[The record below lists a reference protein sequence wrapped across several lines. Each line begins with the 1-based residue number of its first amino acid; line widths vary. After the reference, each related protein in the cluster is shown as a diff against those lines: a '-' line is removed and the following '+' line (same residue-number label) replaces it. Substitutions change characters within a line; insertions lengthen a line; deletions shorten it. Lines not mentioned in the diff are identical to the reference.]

1 MATTENNYTKSNTNG
16 PSFSFTFPYLKPS
29 DVTVTVNGVT
39 QTQGTD
45 YVLNTATSIEFQT
58 GSIPATGTA
67 IRIFRT
73 TNVDQGPVNS
83 FFTGSSIQAE
93 NLNTNFDQVIYH
105 SQEITTDLNNTSQQL
120 TTDLNNATQQLT
132 TDINNVN
139 QQLTTDI
146 SNTSQQLT
154 TYVNNTALLKSGG
167 TMTGPIVF
175 SNDQDR
181 LGTEVSS
188 TPPSNPSQG
197 DTWYDSVSGRT
208 YVYYTDNDSSQWVD
222 AYPEALAIASQAVGS
237 NPPSNPLEGDTW
249 WDSVSG
255 RTFVYYED
263 GDSSQW
269 VDAYPEGLAIA
280 SNFSNG
286 ILIGGS
292 SPAAIYSGDGSPEGV
307 VTAPL
312 GSLYLNVTSSATSD
326 RLWVKENSGVNTGW
340 VSK

>member
-1 MATTENNYTKSNTNG
+1 
-16 PSFSFTFPYLKPS
+16 
-29 DVTVTVNGVT
+29 
-39 QTQGTD
+39 
-45 YVLNTATSIEFQT
+45 
-58 GSIPATGTA
+58 
-67 IRIFRT
+67 
-73 TNVDQGPVNS
+73 
-83 FFTGSSIQAE
+83 
-93 NLNTNFDQVIYH
+93 
-105 SQEITTDLNNTSQQL
+105 
-120 TTDLNNATQQLT
+120 
-132 TDINNVN
+132 
-139 QQLTTDI
+139 
-146 SNTSQQLT
+146 
-154 TYVNNTALLKSGG
+154 
-167 TMTGPIVF
+167 MTGPIVF

-312 GSLYLNVTSSATSD
+312 GSLYLNVTSSVTSD